1 MKKVYSKIESITGN
15 VITVRAEDIRY
26 GDLAEIDTVYGTS
39 LAEVIRLRE
48 DLVSLQVFAGGRGV
62 STGDTIRFLGHPMR
76 VSFSDNLLGRVFTG
90 SGDPRDKGP
99 ALRET
104 SSPSE
109 DLGKSLQENYTSADD
124 PNRYSHDRPV

>member
-62 STGDTIRFLGHPMR
+62 FHGGYDPLFGSPHAGVILG
-76 VSFSDNLLGRVFTG
+76 
-90 SGDPRDKGP
+90 
-99 ALRET
+99 
-104 SSPSE
+104 
-109 DLGKSLQENYTSADD
+109 
-124 PNRYSHDRPV
+124 